1 MTNSETNCPT
11 EPKAT
16 SRRIAVI
23 LSWMA
28 VAAVAALIFFMSA
41 KDGTTLDTDSGI
53 ITMLKDWL
61 ASAAAALFGHPVDV
75 SPIGHFAEFFLFGSV
90 LVNAL
95 RWHMPLK
102 RAMLAAILLASAL
115 FGHPVDVSP
124 IGHFA
129 EFFLFGSVLV
139 NALRWHMP
147 LKRAMLAAIL
157 LASAYGITDEIH
169 QIFVPMRSCDPADWA
184 VDTVAAL
191 IGALATAGVIRKCR
205 TAEPTQPVV

>member
-1 MTNSETNCPT
+1 MIPIRKTFANRSHLKTTEENLLKSPPMTNRETDCPT

-41 KDGTTLDTDSGI
+41 KDGATLDTDSGI

-102 RAMLAAILLASAL
+102 RAMLAA
-115 FGHPVDVSP
+115 V
-124 IGHFA
+124 
-129 EFFLFGSVLV
+129 
-139 NALRWHMP
+139 
-147 LKRAMLAAIL
+147 L

-205 TAEPTQPVV
+205 TAEPTQPVA

>member
-1 MTNSETNCPT
+1 MIPIRKTFANRSHLKTTEENLLKSPPMTNRETNCLT

-28 VAAVAALIFFMSA
+28 VAAVTALIFFMSA
-41 KDGTTLDTDSGI
+41 KDGATLDTDSGI

-61 ASAAAALFGHPVDV
+61 ASAAA
-75 SPIGHFAEFFLFGSV
+75 
-90 LVNAL
+90 
-95 RWHMPLK
+95 
-102 RAMLAAILLASAL
+102 AL

-205 TAEPTQPVV
+205 TAEPTQPVA

>member
-1 MTNSETNCPT
+1 MTNRETDCPIG
-11 EPKAT
+11 PKAT
-16 SRRIAVI
+16 SRRIVVI
-23 LSWMA
+23 LSWVA

-61 ASAAAALFGHPVDV
+61 ASAAAALLGHPVDV

-102 RAMLAAILLASAL
+102 RA
-115 FGHPVDVSP
+115 V
-124 IGHFA
+124 
-129 EFFLFGSVLV
+129 
-139 NALRWHMP
+139 
-147 LKRAMLAAIL
+147 LAAIL

-191 IGALATAGVIRKCR
+191 IGALVTAAIIRKCR
-205 TAEPTQPVV
+205 TTEPPQPVA

>member
-1 MTNSETNCPT
+1 MIPIRKTFANRSHLKTTEENLLKSPPMTNRETNCLT

-41 KDGTTLDTDSGI
+41 KDGATLDTDSGI

-102 RAMLAAILLASAL
+102 RAMLAA
-115 FGHPVDVSP
+115 V
-124 IGHFA
+124 
-129 EFFLFGSVLV
+129 
-139 NALRWHMP
+139 
-147 LKRAMLAAIL
+147 L

-205 TAEPTQPVV
+205 TAEPTQPVA

>member
-1 MTNSETNCPT
+1 MIPIRKTFANRSHLKTTEENLLKSPPMTNRETNCLT

-41 KDGTTLDTDSGI
+41 KDGATLDTDSGI

-61 ASAAAALFGHPVDV
+61 ASAAA
-75 SPIGHFAEFFLFGSV
+75 
-90 LVNAL
+90 
-95 RWHMPLK
+95 
-102 RAMLAAILLASAL
+102 AL

-205 TAEPTQPVV
+205 TAEPTQPVA